1 MPSGDAEATHLVVN
15 ELALKELPSDL
26 CLPHFIV
33 RGEASHFYFYHTP
46 NFSYVFFVKSMF
58 WTPQRSELSIVFL
71 TPVELY
77 RLCRNVI

>member
-46 NFSYVFFVKSMF
+46 NFSCIFCKKHVLD
-58 WTPQRSELSIVFL
+58 TSE
-71 TPVELY
+71 E
-77 RLCRNVI
+77 